1 MPNKIGNVL
10 NYASLIEDNTLEQA
24 ENTAAMPFIEG
35 HVALMPDA
43 HLGYGG
49 AVGSVV
55 PTRGAIMPSTV
66 GVDIGCGMAAVM
78 TNFTASDLPDDL
90 SVLHASIEWA
100 VPAGVGKGHD
110 QKADGVKVLASMQ
123 ANRFTE
129 LTDKQMQ
136 TALMQMGSLG
146 SGNHFVEVCLDAD
159 ERVWIVLHS
168 GSRGIGNQLARIHI
182 EKAENLMAEYFIQLP
197 DPKLAY
203 LVEGSPEFK
212 AYWRDL
218 QWAQEYALRN
228 RSTMLGAVIRQFGLF
243 MDREVKPKFS
253 VNCHHN
259 YSALENHRGKN
270 IYITRKGAI
279 SAREGEWGIIP
290 GSMGTSS
297 FIVKGL
303 GNTGSYTSAP
313 HGAGRRMG
321 RKEAYRQFSYRD
333 LEDRMEGITWNHKDS
348 GQLVDEIP
356 DSYKNIHTVIADS
369 AELVEVHFEL
379 RQILNY
385 KGA

>member
-1 MPNKIGNVL
+1 MPKKIGNVL

-24 ENTAAMPFIEG
+24 ANTAAMPFVEG

-78 TNFTASDLPDDL
+78 TNLTASDLPDNL
-90 SVLHASIEWA
+90 EALHAAIEKA
-100 VPAGVGKGHD
+100 VPAGVGQGHD
-110 QKADGVKVLASMQ
+110 HEKRGFQTLQSMQ
-123 ANRFTE
+123 SNAHTWLTE
-129 LTDKQMQ
+129 KQLT
-136 TALMQMGSLG
+136 TATRQMGSLG
-146 SGNHFVEVCLDAD
+146 AGNHFVEVCLDAD
-159 ERVWIVLHS
+159 DRVWIVLHS

-182 EKAENLMAEYFIQLP
+182 EKAENLMEEYFIELP

-203 LVEGSPEFK
+203 LVEGSDEFK
-212 AYWRDL
+212 AYWADL

-228 RSTMLGAVIRQFGLF
+228 RSTMLGAVLAAFEHYMAQSI
-243 MDREVKPKFS
+243 KSKFS

-259 YSALENHRGKN
+259 YSALEHHRGKN
-270 IYITRKGAI
+270 IYVTRKGAI
-279 SAREGEWGIIP
+279 SAQAGEWGIIP

-303 GNTGSYTSAP
+303 GNTGSYHSAP

-321 RKEAYRQFSYRD
+321 RKAAERTFSHRD
-333 LEDRMEGITWNHKDS
+333 LEDRMQGIAWNLKDA
-348 GQLVDEIP
+348 GKLVDEIP
-356 DSYKNIHTVIADS
+356 DSYKDIHTVIADS

-379 RQILNY
+379 TQILNY